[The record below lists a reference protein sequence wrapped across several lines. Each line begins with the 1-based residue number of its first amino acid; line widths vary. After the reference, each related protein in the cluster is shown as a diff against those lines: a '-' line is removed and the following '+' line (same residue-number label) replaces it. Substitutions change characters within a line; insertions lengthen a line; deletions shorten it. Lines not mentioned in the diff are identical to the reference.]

1 MSDIY
6 KLTNYDQLSTFAA
19 DPQIA
24 KYVSTPDLRYG
35 LFALSKCLKE
45 EDDYQSPIQNQMINN
60 IQMTKQTTSHNQDQD
75 CVLKF
80 METVSRP
87 DYYEAYETV
96 CIFPEAE
103 VKELLVPYQKILA
116 KASQTQISQTTQN
129 AAQKLYETLNQKGY
143 CHLNS
148 L

>member
-1 MSDIY
+1 
-6 KLTNYDQLSTFAA
+6 
-19 DPQIA
+19 
-24 KYVSTPDLRYG
+24 
-35 LFALSKCLKE
+35 
-45 EDDYQSPIQNQMINN
+45 
-60 IQMTKQTTSHNQDQD
+60 MTKQTTSHNQDQD

-96 CIFPEAE
+96 CIFPKAE
-103 VKELLVPYQKILA
+103 VKELLAPYQKILA